1 MPKFEVIHP
10 VNNGK
15 TYPRGSSVI
24 LSEADGAQLQAL
36 GYLGAKTELDNQEE
50 RNVGTAALG
59 AMTKSQLVAYA
70 NDNFDLVLA
79 PSLTKAQM
87 IENIELAEEA
97 KLEAE
102 KIIAAGG
109 AS

>member
-10 VNNGK
+10 VFTGK
-15 TYPRGSSVI
+15 THPRGSSVI

-36 GYLGAKTELDNQEE
+36 GYLGAKTEVDNQEE

-59 AMTKSQLVAYA
+59 AMTKSQLIAYA
-70 NDNFDLVLA
+70 TDNFDLELNTA
-79 PSLTKAQM
+79 QNKAQM
-87 IENIELAEEA
+87 IEAIELAEEA
-97 KLEAE
+97 KLEVA
-102 KIIAAGG
+102 KG